1 MVGVG
6 AGAGVQRAR
15 QFMVLATGLNR
26 TSHLAVAAVAAARLP
41 DPAAGPVGPTG
52 PGVLTASW
60 MLFGLAVASSAVLYG
75 TAYRRGRFR
84 RRWVWADVL
93 VMGCALP
100 WLALWWVGGTAASAH
115 GWVVLLGG
123 SASAAAAAGLG
134 RRGCAAAVLLLLA
147 TSVAVRLGA
156 PDGGAAVLPGHV
168 NAVATSVLLAGV
180 LSWYLEREGAL
191 LDSAQHRAVTA
202 EAERARQAERT
213 AHHAALHDTV
223 LATLTAIASGR
234 VDAGA
239 GPVRE
244 RCAREAAYL
253 RRLVQYDGAHG
264 GTVAGA
270 GGAADAPGRLA
281 ADGGRS
287 ASGGLPAPAPAVSLG
302 AALEDAVRSAECL
315 GLEVT
320 ARYHSLPGVPA
331 VPGEAAAALAAA
343 VTEALNNVRVHAGTG
358 RAYLTAV
365 GRDGGVAVTVVD
377 RGAGFDAG
385 AVFDAGARELG
396 TGLRRSVYGRMAAA
410 GGRAGVES
418 VPGEGTRVDLCWPA

>member
-15 QFMVLATGLNR
+15 RFMVLATGLNR

-60 MLFGLAVASSAVLYG
+60 TMFGLAVASSAALYG
-75 TAYRRGRFR
+75 TAYTRGRFR

-156 PDGGAAVLPGHV
+156 PDGGAAVLPGHL

-253 RRLVQYDGAHG
+253 RRLVQYDGADG
-264 GTVAGA
+264 GTVGGA
-270 GGAADAPGRLA
+270 GGAADAPGRLP
-281 ADGGRS
+281 ADAGRS
-287 ASGGLPAPAPAVSLG
+287 ASGGLPAPAVSLG

-320 ARYHSLPGVPA
+320 ARYHSLPA

-385 AVFDAGARELG
+385 AGPDAGAGARELG

>member
-1 MVGVG
+1 VEGV
-6 AGAGVQRAR
+6 GAGVQRAR
-15 QFMVLATGLNR
+15 RFMILATGLNR

-41 DPAAGPVGPTG
+41 DPAAGPVVPVV
-52 PGVLTASW
+52 PAASW
-60 MLFGLAVASSAVLYG
+60 TLFALAAASSALLYG
-75 TAYRRGRFR
+75 TAYARGRFR

-93 VMGCALP
+93 LIGCALP
-100 WLALWWVGGTAASAH
+100 WLALGWVGGTAASAH

-123 SASAAAAAGLG
+123 SASAAAVEGLG
-134 RRGCAAAVLLLLA
+134 RRGGAAAVLLLLA
-147 TSVAVRLGA
+147 TSAAVQFAA

-168 NAVATSVLLAGV
+168 NAVVTSALLAGV
-180 LSWYLEREGAL
+180 LSRYLRREGAL
-191 LDSAQHRAVTA
+191 LDSAQRRAVTA

-223 LATLTAIASGR
+223 LATLTAIAAGR
-234 VDAGA
+234 VDAEA

-253 RRLVQYDGAHG
+253 RRLVQSDEG
-264 GTVAGA
+264 AGA
-270 GGAADAPGRLA
+270 GAWG
-281 ADGGRS
+281 S
-287 ASGGLPAPAPAVSLG
+287 LPAAAGASLG
-302 AALEDAVRSAECL
+302 DALEEAVRSAECL
-315 GLEVT
+315 GLAVT
-320 ARYHSLPGVPA
+320 ARYHGLPA
-331 VPGEAAAALAAA
+331 VPGDAAAALGAA

-365 GRDGGVAVTVVD
+365 GRGGGVVVTVVD

-385 AVFDAGARELG
+385 AGDDAVPSPGPDAGAGDRARG